1 MKASQTAEILCGVLG
16 LILVRNFRA
25 GHPSA
30 EPMRDSGFPSKQ
42 DLGGAGEPVSPTAGI
57 SDQALEAA
65 LRVRS
70 TQQALLVEVNAAL
83 AAAVDAQEVL
93 SQILA
98 LLIDRT
104 RLINAAIFLLD
115 PAKGEFRCVAQAG
128 YPDLECFRTLLRDG
142 PGLVAW
148 VARSREAVY
157 SPDVSKD
164 PRYLLGDARAKSEY
178 AVPLIVGSSLLGVLD
193 IESDQVEGIR
203 AVTRKLVDQF
213 AGQAAMAIERG
224 ELYKKLRASEW
235 RFRSVF
241 EQSPLGVALC
251 DLEGRFFEVNTS
263 LAQTL
268 GYEIGELHG
277 KHYLDVMHPEDRPP
291 SSESGRLLLDGAT
304 DRLALEKRCVGKSG
318 ETVWCNT
325 VLSLIRDSAGKPAY
339 ILVIIQDVT
348 ESRRGEQER
357 ARLLERLFQAQKMEA
372 LGSLAGGIAHDFNNL
387 LGVILGYV
395 SLVRA
400 RLPREDPMQGTV
412 AMMEQSASRAAELT
426 EQLLQFARQE
436 KPLLRPLEI
445 AKVLGAVLKLVTQT
459 FDRRIRIDA
468 KLPPELAW
476 VEGDPGQLELAILNL
491 CINARDAMPEG
502 GTLAL
507 ETSVVALA
515 PANLPPD
522 ARGPA
527 GEYVRIVIRD
537 SGVGMEPQ
545 VLQRVFEPFFTTK
558 ESGKGSGLGLSLVHG
573 IVSRHGGFIGVR
585 SQEGRGS
592 EFTLHLPVTSPPREP
607 AREETPL
614 AAEHGTGTVLVVD
627 DEPLMLAFTAEAV
640 RELGYRVFTAE
651 DGARA
656 REIFSARS
664 HDIDIVLLDM
674 IMPGNGWVETLHEL
688 QAINPQAKLI
698 LTSGYSSVRE
708 ASRALQ
714 EGAVAFI
721 GKPYTIDALGR
732 ILKGIHSSGSGEAGG
747 GPANRV
753 T

>member
-1 MKASQTAEILCGVLG
+1 M
-16 LILVRNFRA
+16 LVPNLRT
-25 GHPSA
+25 GHPFS
-30 EPMRDSGFPSKQ
+30 EPMRDSGVPSKQ
-42 DLGGAGEPVSPTAGI
+42 GLGGAGEPANSAAGI

-83 AAAVDAQEVL
+83 AAAVDAGEVL
-93 SQILA
+93 GQILA

-104 RLINAAIFLLD
+104 RLINAVIFLLD
-115 PAKGEFRCVAQAG
+115 GAKEQLRCVAQAG
-128 YPDLECFRTLLRDG
+128 YRDIESFRTLLTDG

-148 VARSREAVY
+148 VARSQEPVY

-164 PRYLLGDARAKSEY
+164 PRYLLGDARTKSEY

-203 AVTRKLVDQF
+203 AVTRKLVDQC
-213 AGQAAMAIERG
+213 AGQAAMAIERS
-224 ELYKKLRASEW
+224 ELYKKLRASEQ
-235 RFRSVF
+235 RFCSVF

-251 DLEGRFFEVNTS
+251 DLEGRFFEVNTA
-263 LAQTL
+263 LAETL
-268 GYEIGELHG
+268 GYEIGQLRGKEFLELAHA
-277 KHYLDVMHPEDRPP
+277 EDRAK
-291 SSESGRLLLDGAT
+291 STESGRLLLDGTT
-304 DRLALEKRCVGKSG
+304 DRLALEKRYVRKSG

-325 VLSLIRDSAGKPAY
+325 LLSLIRDFAGKPAY
-339 ILVIIQDVT
+339 VLAIVQDVT

-372 LGSLAGGIAHDFNNL
+372 LGALAGGIAHDFNNL

-395 SLVRA
+395 SLVRT
-400 RLPREDPMQGTV
+400 RLPREDPMQSTV

-426 EQLLQFARQE
+426 EQLLHFARQE

-445 AKVLGAVLKLVTQT
+445 AEVLGAVLKIVTQT

-468 KLPPELAW
+468 QLPPELPW
-476 VEGDPGQLELAILNL
+476 VEGDPSQLELAILNL

-507 ETSVVALA
+507 EASVEALA
-515 PANLPPD
+515 PENLPPD
-522 ARGPA
+522 AQGPA

-537 SGVGMEPQ
+537 SGAGMEPQ
-545 VLQRVFEPFFTTK
+545 VLERLFEPFFTTK

-585 SQEGRGS
+585 SQKGRGS
-592 EFTLHLPVTSPPREP
+592 EFTLHLPVTPRRAEP
-607 AREETPL
+607 AREETPP
-614 AAEHGTGTVLVVD
+614 AAERGTGTVLVVD

-640 RELGYRVFTAE
+640 RELGYEVLTAE
-651 DGARA
+651 DGGRA
-656 REIFSARS
+656 REISSARS
-664 HDIDIVLLDM
+664 HDIDIILLDM
-674 IMPGNGWVETLHEL
+674 IMPGNGWIETLHEL

-708 ASRALQ
+708 ARRALQ
-714 EGAVAFI
+714 EGAVAFL
-721 GKPYTIDALGR
+721 GKPYTIDTLGR
-732 ILKGIHSSGSGEAGG
+732 VLQGIHLSGSGKGGG
-747 GPANRV
+747 GPESPA